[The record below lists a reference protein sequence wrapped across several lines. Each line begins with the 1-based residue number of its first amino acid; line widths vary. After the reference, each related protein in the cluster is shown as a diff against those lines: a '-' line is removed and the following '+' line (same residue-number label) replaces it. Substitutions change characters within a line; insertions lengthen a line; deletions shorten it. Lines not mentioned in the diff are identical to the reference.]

1 MRKPSIAREMRA
13 NHHNLDEDSA
23 ARLLQG
29 LVHPDD
35 APPGYGAVAGL
46 LNSAARAPMGP
57 VDDEAAATTVS
68 AMVEVIRDTTPTP
81 EISRRKAMLGKIL
94 AGKALAAIAIV
105 GLTASGAA
113 AATGTLPDQ
122 AQSVVSDA
130 VSHVG
135 LNIPHPNHGKSAAH
149 RKDGEDHQKGDEN
162 EAGDNGQSEDHGKSG
177 LVVEAKD
184 GLTPGEDKI
193 GPAVCAAVSHDQA
206 CTKHGS
212 SSESDDHGTPPANP
226 SEGRGKSGEDHPAAD
241 EDDHATTPATGSIE
255 TGKEHSGR
263 DLPSGEGKPE

>member
-1 MRKPSIAREMRA
+1 MRA

-23 ARLLQG
+23 SRLLQG

-46 LNSAARAPMGP
+46 LNSAAQAPLGP
-57 VDDEAAATTVS
+57 VDEDAAATTVS
-68 AMVEVIRDTTPTP
+68 AMVEVIRDATPAP

-94 AGKALAAIAIV
+94 AGKALAAIAVV

-130 VSHVG
+130 AGHVG

-149 RKDGEDHQKGDEN
+149 RKDGKDHQKGDEN
-162 EAGDNGQSEDHGKSG
+162 ESGDNGQSEDHGKSG

-206 CTKHGS
+206 CLKHDS
-212 SSESDDHGTPPANP
+212 SSESDDHGTPPPNP
-226 SEGRGKSGEDHPAAD
+226 SEGRGKSGEDHP
-241 EDDHATTPATGSIE
+241 
-255 TGKEHSGR
+255 GKDVPVGK
-263 DLPSGEGKPE
+263 GKPSDG

>member
-13 NHHNLDEDSA
+13 NHHNIDDDSA
-23 ARLLQG
+23 SRLLQG

-35 APPGYGAVAGL
+35 APPGYGAVADL
-46 LNSAARAPMGP
+46 LNSAAQTPMVP
-57 VDDEAAATTVS
+57 VEEDVAAATVS
-68 AMVEVIRDTTPTP
+68 AMVEVIRDAPAP
-81 EISRRKAMLGKIL
+81 EISRRKNMLGKIL

-130 VSHVG
+130 ASHVG

-149 RKDGEDHQKGDEN
+149 RKDGQDDQKGDEN
-162 EAGDNGQSEDHGKSG
+162 ESGDNGQSEDHGKSG
-177 LVVEAKD
+177 LVVEAKK

-206 CTKHGS
+206 CLKHKS
-212 SSESDDHGTPPANP
+212 SDESEDQGTPPANP
-226 SEGRGKSGEDHPAAD
+226 SEGRGKSGEDHPDTD
-241 EDDHATTPATGSIE
+241 EDDHATTPTTGSIE
-255 TGKEHSGR
+255 TGAEHSGR
-263 DLPSGEGKPE
+263 TLPSGEGKPE